1 MKRNKLWDVDHVHPE
16 DAVQAVQVDLFPDV
30 EVMEPVVQVDV
41 IK

>member
-1 MKRNKLWDVDHVHPE
+1 VDHVHPA
-16 DAVQAVQVDLFPDV
+16 DAVLKKDRPSQDV